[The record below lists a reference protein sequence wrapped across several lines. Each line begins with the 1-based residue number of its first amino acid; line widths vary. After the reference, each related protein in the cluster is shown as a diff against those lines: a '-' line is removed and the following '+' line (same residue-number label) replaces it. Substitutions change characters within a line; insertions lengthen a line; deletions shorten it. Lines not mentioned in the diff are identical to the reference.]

1 MSEQITLQLHH
12 RDVRGTNASRR
23 LRRVE
28 HMIPG
33 VLYGETGGTQSVMI
47 SDVDFGKALQE
58 ESFFSQVL
66 SVQLDSE
73 EIPAVV
79 KHIQRHPASNR
90 VLHFDLL
97 RISEDHEIQVSVP
110 LHFLNEDTCV
120 GVKLGGGN
128 IARSITELEIRC
140 LPKHLPEYIEVDL
153 AEVESGQ
160 TVHLSDISLP
170 EGVALLHPA
179 DDTHD
184 SPVVSITTRR
194 GGQIEEDDEMVV
206 EDEVEQQEEEAA

>member
-1 MSEQITLQLHH
+1 MSEQITLQLET
-12 RDVRGTNASRR
+12 RSARGTSANRR
-23 LRRVE
+23 LRRVD

-33 VLYGETGGTQSVMI
+33 VLYGDAGEAESVMV
-47 SDVDFGKALQE
+47 SDVAFGKALQE

-66 SVQLDSE
+66 NIELGNHQ
-73 EIPAVV
+73 IPAVV
-79 KHIQRHPASNR
+79 KDIQRHPATSR

-97 RISEDHEIQVSVP
+97 RISEDSEIHVSVP
-110 LHFLNEDTCV
+110 LHFLNEETCV

-140 LPKHLPEYIEVDL
+140 LPKHLPEFIEVDL

-160 TVHLSDISLP
+160 TVHLSDLSLP
-170 EGVALLHPA
+170 EGVELLHPA
-179 DDTHD
+179 DRDHD

-194 GGQIEEDDEMVV
+194 GGQIQEDGEGDS
-206 EDEVEQQEEEAA
+206 EDTAEQEEAA